1 VRPVAAKSRRE
12 APPAEQLHKPPRSAS
27 KALPPGALLA
37 VICLAQFMVLL
48 DVSIVN
54 VALPS
59 IQHDLAF
66 TTDSLQWVVNI
77 YTIAFGGLLMLGGR
91 AADLFGQRR
100 VFIAGTTL
108 FALASLGCALAAS
121 QGQLLAARAAQGI
134 GSAFVSP
141 ATLSIVTSSFA
152 EGAERN
158 HAVAVWGA
166 MGALGGSLGA
176 LLGGLL
182 TQTVG
187 WPAIFAVNVPLG
199 AVIVLSALRFV
210 APHRPTEGPGNL
222 DVAGAALVTLAVG
235 ALTYA
240 VVRTDR
246 LGWGSAGVLAP
257 LIAGVALLAAFLIVE
272 GRVAKAPLVPLH
284 VFRIERVSAANLLV
298 AVIYSAFFPMFF
310 FLTLYLQR
318 VLHYSPIVTGLLF
331 LPLGLAVFVMSVLA
345 PRLVAR
351 FPRAVIT
358 AGMLT
363 AATGLALMTGIAPG
377 RGQVWFGLVGGF
389 LMMGGL
395 GLSLVPSTIV
405 ATQGL
410 PPGMSGLGSALM
422 NTSRLL
428 GGALGLAILV
438 TVAAAHTRG
447 EFSVSGAQALTDG
460 FSRSLGIS
468 AAVCVVGA
476 VTALVLLRGGAGTAP
491 NDPRARTPRRRAAQ

>member
-1 VRPVAAKSRRE
+1 
-12 APPAEQLHKPPRSAS
+12 
-27 KALPPGALLA
+27 
-37 VICLAQFMVLL
+37 MVLL

-59 IQHDLAF
+59 IQHDLGF
-66 TTDSLQWVVNI
+66 STDSLQWVVNI
-77 YTIAFGGLLMLGGR
+77 YTITFGGLLMLGGR

-100 VFIAGTTL
+100 VFIGGTVL
-108 FALASLGCALAAS
+108 FALASLACALATS

-152 EGAERN
+152 EGKERN

-166 MGALGGSLGA
+166 MGALGGALGA

-182 TQTVG
+182 TQTLG
-187 WPAIFAVNVPLG
+187 WPAIFAVNVPIG
-199 AVIVLSALRFV
+199 AVIVFAAVRFV
-210 APHRPTEGPGNL
+210 PSHRPADGPRDL
-222 DVAGAALVTLAVG
+222 DVAGAVLVTLALG

-240 VVRTDR
+240 VVRTDS

-257 LIAGVALLAAFLIVE
+257 LLAGLVLLAAFLLVE
-272 GRVAKAPLVPLH
+272 ARVARAPLVPLH
-284 VFRIERVSAANLLV
+284 VFRIERVSAANILV
-298 AVIYSAFFPMFF
+298 AIIYSALFPMMF

-318 VLHYSPIVTGLLF
+318 VLHYSPILTGLF
-331 LPLGLAVFVMSVLA
+331 FVPLGLAVFVMSVLA

-351 FPRAVIT
+351 FRPRAVIT

-389 LMMGGL
+389 LMMAGL

-438 TVAAAHTRG
+438 TIATATTRSQGSTSSAH
-447 EFSVSGAQALTDG
+447 ALTDG
-460 FSRSLGIS
+460 FSLSLGIS
-468 AAVCVVGA
+468 AAVCVAGA
-476 VTALVLLRGGAGTAP
+476 ITALVLLR
-491 NDPRARTPRRRAAQ
+491 DRRLSQ

>member
-1 VRPVAAKSRRE
+1 MRGVAMTAPRETE
-12 APPAEQLHKPPRSAS
+12 APSPT
-27 KALPPGALLA
+27 ALLA
-37 VICLAQFMVLL
+37 VVCLAQFMVLL

-100 VFIAGTTL
+100 VFIAGTIL
-108 FALASLGCALAAS
+108 FTLASFGCALAVT
-121 QGQLLAARAAQGI
+121 QGQLLAARAAQGV

-141 ATLSIVTSSFA
+141 ATLAIVTSSFA
-152 EGAERN
+152 EGDDRN
-158 HAVAVWGA
+158 RAVAMWGA

-182 TQTVG
+182 TQTIG
-187 WPAIFAVNVPLG
+187 WAAIFAVNVPIG
-199 AVIVLSALRFV
+199 VAIVLLALRYI
-210 APHRPTEGPGNL
+210 ASDRPTREARSL
-222 DVAGAALVTLAVG
+222 DVAGATLVTLALG

-240 VVRTDR
+240 VVRTGR
-246 LGWGSAGVLAP
+246 LGWGSPGVLAP
-257 LIAGVALLAAFLIVE
+257 LIAGLALLGAFVYVE
-272 GRVAKAPLVPLH
+272 GRVAQAPLVPLH

-298 AVIYSAFFPMFF
+298 ALIYSAFFPMFF

-318 VLHYSPIVTGLLF
+318 VLHYSPIITGLLF

-351 FPRAVIT
+351 FTPRTVVT

-377 RGQVWFGLVGGF
+377 RSHLPFGVLGGF
-389 LMMGGL
+389 LMMCGL

-405 ATQGL
+405 ATRGL

-438 TVAAAHTRG
+438 TLAGARTRADHG
-447 EFSVSGAQALTDG
+447 VSGLQALTDG
-460 FSRSLGIS
+460 FTRSLGIS
-468 AAVCVVGA
+468 AVICLVGA
-476 VTALVLLRGGAGTAP
+476 VAALILLRAGRGQDQAVRASL
-491 NDPRARTPRRRAAQ
+491 PRKAIHRGPRG